1 MTMRDQFDKLVA
13 SYMGA
18 VEAGD
23 AEAVSRLYTEDALL
37 LSPEHPPIR
46 GRQAIQ
52 ENYKE
57 NLGEGFKMAAN
68 IQDFEALGD
77 TAYAAGT
84 FETEDGNGNWLEVLQ
99 RQSDDSLL
107 IHRLCWNAQ

>member
-1 MTMRDQFDKLVA
+1 MTMRDQFGRLVA
-13 SYMGA
+13 AYMGA

-23 AEAVSRLYTEDALL
+23 SEAVARLYTEDALIL
-37 LSPEHPPIR
+37 IPAHPPIS

-57 NLGEGFKMAAN
+57 ILGDGYKLIVK
-68 IQDFEALGD
+68 IQDFQEQGD

-84 FETEDGNGNWLEVLQ
+84 FESEEGNGNWMEVLQ
-99 RQSDDSLL
+99 RQNDGSLL
-107 IHRLCWNAQ
+107 SHRLCWN